1 LRFSSP
7 YPIRQAKENTMKRGI
22 IALTAA
28 GAAAGTLLWGAFAPA
43 AAAMAAIETVQ
54 ALEDESDEAVNA
66 AIERAVQAAVRGAL
80 AMGLPQ
86 VELRGAR
93 LLPGAV
99 SVQILARDAEF
110 QASVEEEPPSAVA
123 PGRMG
128 KPTL

>member
-1 LRFSSP
+1 MR
-7 YPIRQAKENTMKRGI
+7 RGT

-28 GAAAGTLLWGAFAPA
+28 SAAAGTLLWGTLTPA
-43 AAAMAAIETVQ
+43 SAAMAAIETVQ

-99 SVQILARDAEF
+99 SVQILARDAES
-110 QASVEEEPPSAVA
+110 QASDEEEPAGAVA
-123 PGRMG
+123 PGRPS

>member
-1 LRFSSP
+1 MR
-7 YPIRQAKENTMKRGI
+7 RGI

-28 GAAAGTLLWGAFAPA
+28 GAAAGTLLWSTLAPA
-43 AAAMAAIETVQ
+43 LAAMAAIETVQ
-54 ALEDESDEAVNA
+54 ALEDESDEAVDA

-93 LLPGAV
+93 LLRGAV
-99 SVQILARDAEF
+99 SVQILARDAES
-110 QASVEEEPPSAVA
+110 QASDGEEPAGAVA
-123 PGRMG
+123 PDPPG